1 MKHVA
6 EMLYMI
12 CYTLQKSL
20 SAKQAALIYNLTKKK
35 KIKMN
40 IKFSIYYVGLFMIDG
55 ILIRK
60 KMEALVIVIIIFQNQ
75 GKIHHI

>member
-1 MKHVA
+1 MEKKDIMKHVA

-20 SAKQAALIYNLTKKK
+20 SAKQAALIYNLTKKEK

-40 IKFSIYYVGLFMIDG
+40 IKFSIYYVDLFMIDG

-60 KMEALVIVIIIFQNQ
+60 KWKHWLLLL
-75 GKIHHI
+75 